1 MTPLDAGQRRRGL
14 GAGRREY
21 IQESHMEE
29 NGVGKQGGSMSQ
41 RHTIASS
48 EATREASK
56 PSVHTGLQGLRC
68 DDVNSGQMVSTS
80 P

>member
-1 MTPLDAGQRRRGL
+1 MTPLDAGEGRRGP

-21 IQESHMEE
+21 IQESHTREK
-29 NGVGKQGGSMSQ
+29 GVGKQGGSMSQ

-56 PSVHTGLQGLRC
+56 PSVHPGLQAC
-68 DDVNSGQMVSTS
+68 VVTT
-80 P
+80 